1 MPNYVGTRNIVEQFL
16 KARVPLIVINS
27 VEPSRVT
34 GLLSDIAREL
44 RSLPFFEFSATEGLV
59 DLLSRKQMSDDYS
72 LVGALDTAKQTFKTR
87 QNVNYIF
94 SDLDGIESDTTTARH
109 FAQMVR
115 LAEPHQG
122 SMILIV
128 DKPVWSGLSRLGMT
142 TSLDL
147 PDIDELYDV
156 LSETIDANR
165 GPNVRID
172 WDHDEI
178 RRAAEILLG
187 VTEAEAV
194 NVLATLIA
202 KGTITNDDI
211 PELSKFK
218 DRIFGNM
225 TGIERIKLR
234 EDYQVG
240 GLSNLKAW
248 LNKRESLIKSDL
260 TNSPLHP
267 PKGVLLCGVPGC
279 GKSLSA
285 KAIAHEWKL
294 PLYRLDMG
302 SVLGMY
308 VGESESNLR
317 EALAAADRVAPCVLW
332 IDEIE
337 KGLSGSN
344 GDSGGGVAKRLVGQ
358 FLFWLQESTSKVFL
372 VATANDVSSLPPEL
386 LRKGRFDEIFFVDL
400 PTPQEREE
408 ILRLCFTK
416 YAKVCPNPSLINELV
431 ELSDGFAGS
440 DIDAVVHDIASDM
453 FANHSLALPNES
465 YIIDVFRNVVPFSK
479 SNPEEI
485 AYIREW
491 GNNRAVPAGQKCQDV
506 QQPTLSTGRRVIM

>member
-1 MPNYVGTRNIVEQFL
+1 MPNYAGTRKIVEQFL

-27 VEPSRVT
+27 VEPSRVSE
-34 GLLSDIAREL
+34 LLSDIASEL

-59 DLLSRKQMSDDYS
+59 ELLSRKQMSDDYS

-156 LSETIDANR
+156 LSETIETNR
-165 GPNVRID
+165 MNVRID
-172 WDHDEI
+172 WQHDEI

-202 KGTITNDDI
+202 KGFITNEDI

-225 TGIERIKLR
+225 TGIERIKLQD
-234 EDYQVG
+234 DYQVG
-240 GLSNLKAW
+240 GLSNLKSW
-248 LNKRESLIKSDL
+248 LKKREALIKSDL

-285 KAIAHEWKL
+285 KAIAHEWEL
-294 PLYRLDMG
+294 PLYRLDMS

-344 GDSGGGVAKRLVGQ
+344 SDSGGGVSKRLVGQ

-400 PTPQEREE
+400 PTEEERAE

-416 YAKVCPNPSLINELV
+416 YAKVCPDPSLINELV

-453 FANHSLALPNES
+453 FANNSVMLPDEG
-465 YIIDVFRNVVPFSK
+465 YIIDVFKNVVPFSK
-479 SNPEEI
+479 SNPEEV
-485 AYIREW
+485 AAIRDW
-491 GNNRAVPAGQKCQDV
+491 GNNRAVPAGEKRQDI
-506 QQPTLSTGRRVIM
+506 QQQTVSTGRRVIM

>member
-1 MPNYVGTRNIVEQFL
+1 MPNYVETRKIVEQFL

-27 VEPSRVT
+27 VEPNRVVE
-34 GLLSDIAREL
+34 LLSDIASSVA
-44 RSLPFFEFSATEGLV
+44 SLPFFEFSATEGLV
-59 DLLSRKQMSDDYS
+59 ELLTRRQVSEDYS
-72 LVGALDTAKQTFKTR
+72 LAGALDTAKQTFKTR
-87 QNVNYIF
+87 DNVNYIF
-94 SDLDGIESDTTTARH
+94 SDLDGLEGDTTTSRH
-109 FAQMVR
+109 FSQMVR

-122 SMILIV
+122 SMVLIV

-142 TSLDL
+142 ATLDL

-156 LSETIDANR
+156 LAETIETNR
-165 GPNVRID
+165 MAARID
-172 WDHDEI
+172 WQHEEI
-178 RRAAEILLG
+178 RRAAETLLG

-202 KGTITNDDI
+202 KGEITNDDI

-234 EDYQVG
+234 EDYKVG
-240 GLSNLKAW
+240 GLSNLHTW
-248 LNKRESLIKSDL
+248 LKKREALIKSDL
-260 TNSPLHP
+260 TDSALHP

-285 KAIAHEWKL
+285 KAIAYEWEL

-337 KGLSGSN
+337 KGLASSSS
-344 GDSGGGVAKRLVGQ
+344 DSSVTKRLIGQ

-372 VATANDVSSLPPEL
+372 VATANDVSALPPEL
-386 LRKGRFDEIFFVDL
+386 LRKGRFDEVFFVDL
-400 PTPQEREE
+400 PTAEERDE
-408 ILRLCFTK
+408 ILRLCFNKYTK
-416 YAKVCPNPSLINELV
+416 LVPDAPLMAELV
-431 ELSDGFAGS
+431 QMSEGFAGS
-440 DIDAVVHDIASDM
+440 DIDAVIHDIASDM
-453 FANHSLALPNES
+453 FAKHTMVLPDEA
-465 YIIDVFRNVVPFSK
+465 YILDVFRNVMPFSR
-479 SNPEEI
+479 SNPEEV
-485 AYIREW
+485 AAIRAW
-491 GNNRAVPAGQKCQDV
+491 GENRAVPAGEKRPESAPQV
-506 QQPTLSTGRRVIM
+506 ASSPVRRVIV

>member
-1 MPNYVGTRNIVEQFL
+1 MPNYAGTRDIVEQFL
-16 KARVPLIVINS
+16 KARVPLIVINTI
-27 VEPSRVT
+27 EPNRALE
-34 GLLSDIAREL
+34 LLGDIANQM
-44 RSLPFFEFSATEGLV
+44 RSLPFFEFSATEGLI
-59 DLLSRKQMSDDYS
+59 DLLTKRQVSEDYS
-72 LVGALDTAKQTFKTR
+72 LAGALETAKQTFKAR
-87 QNVNYIF
+87 QNVNYVF
-94 SDLDGIESDTTTARH
+94 SDLEGLENDTTTSRH

-128 DKPVWSGLSRLGMT
+128 DKPVWTGLARLGMT

-156 LSETIDANR
+156 LAETIEANR
-165 GPNVRID
+165 MYTQIE
-172 WDHDEI
+172 WQHEEI

-187 VTEAEAV
+187 VTESEAV

-202 KGTITNDDI
+202 KGTITNEDI
-211 PELSKFK
+211 PELSQFK
-218 DRIFGNM
+218 DRIFGDM

-234 EDYQVG
+234 KDYKVG

-248 LNKRESLIKSDL
+248 LKKREVLIKSDL
-260 TNSPLHP
+260 TNSSLHP

-285 KAIAHEWKL
+285 KAIAYEWEL

-317 EALAAADRVAPCVLW
+317 EALATADRVAPCVLW

-337 KGLSGSN
+337 KGLSTSQ
-344 GDSGGGVAKRLVGQ
+344 GDSSVSKRLIGQ

-386 LRKGRFDEIFFVDL
+386 LRKGRFDEVFFVDL
-400 PTPQEREE
+400 PTEEERDE

-416 YAKVCPNPSLINELV
+416 YTKVNPDPALMVELV
-431 ELSDGFAGS
+431 QLSDGFAGS
-440 DIDAVVHDIASDM
+440 DIDSVVHDIASDM
-453 FANHSLALPNES
+453 FAKHTVALPDEG
-465 YIIDVFRNVVPFSK
+465 YIIDVFKNVVPFSK
-479 SNPEEI
+479 LNPEEV
-485 AYIREW
+485 ASIRAW
-491 GNNRAVPAGQKCQDV
+491 GENRAVPAGEKREQNFA
-506 QQPTLSTGRRVIM
+506 QPAINSGRRVIM